1 MSIDFQVVESNLIK
15 GVWIFTPSISNDL
28 RGNIWTS
35 FIKEEVEKFLPNDL
49 FFMHDKFAT
58 SKNNVLRGIHGDTK
72 TWKLVTSVYGEI
84 QQVVVDL
91 RKSSATYL
99 QWQDF
104 IINENSQSLILI
116 PPGIGN
122 GYYVNSKEAVY
133 HYKNAYKGDYLDANE
148 QFSVNWNDHRIG
160 VKWLSDSPILSDRDK
175 FIKNDVIE
183 NNS

>member
-1 MSIDFQVVESNLIK
+1 MNIDFTVTESNELK
-15 GVWIFTPSISNDL
+15 GIWIFTPSISNDL

-35 FIKEEVEKFLPNDL
+35 FIKDEVEKFLPSDL
-49 FFMHDKFAT
+49 HFLHDKFAA

-91 RKSSATYL
+91 REESPTYL
-99 QWQDF
+99 KWQDF
-104 IINENSQSLILI
+104 IINNENQRLILI

-148 QFSVNWNDHRIG
+148 QFSVKWNDARIG
-160 VKWLSDSPILSDRDK
+160 VKWLSESPILSDRDK
-175 FIKNDVIE
+175 YIE
-183 NNS
+183 NDIIEEYI